1 MRRLHLI
8 TAPMSQVPTIVLAF
22 ALVSACG
29 APSETAST
37 ESTSP
42 PTTTTTSIPV
52 TSTEAST
59 TTTLDTGPVEVS
71 FPERTGGGVGGN
83 TLTTVRLAPGTEYRF
98 GMLVTPLRVRPP
110 DANWEVR
117 DYSDDRV
124 RMRWRGDG
132 GFSPGT
138 LVVTVFGVSDITVE
152 ERWAELE
159 AEISS
164 ELAAVTETLT
174 WVDTGTTQVG
184 GIETEW
190 RELRTTENKPLAF
203 DSSPCVIE
211 FGENECVWF
220 ESSARV
226 YVVPLDDL
234 NVTVVATEQMC
245 DCDLGGLGSF
255 SQDNELHDWL
265 PELDAFLAA
274 FEFEY

>member
-8 TAPMSQVPTIVLAF
+8 TAPMSQVPTIVLVF

-42 PTTTTTSIPV
+42 STTTTTSIPV

-98 GMLVTPLRVRPP
+98 GMLVTPLRVSPP
-110 DANWEVR
+110 DGNWEVR
-117 DYSDDRV
+117 DYSDDVV

-174 WVDTGTTQVG
+174 WVDTGTTQIG
-184 GIETEW
+184 GIDVEW
-190 RELRTTENKPLAF
+190 RELRTTENKPLASV
-203 DSSPCVIE
+203 SSPCVIE
-211 FGENECVWF
+211 FGESECVWF

-255 SQDNELHDWL
+255 RNDNELHDWI
-265 PELDAFLAA
+265 PEVNSFLAG

>member
-1 MRRLHLI
+1 MLDGGLNRKRASPL
-8 TAPMSQVPTIVLAF
+8 PTIVLAF
-22 ALVSACG
+22 TLISACG
-29 APSETAST
+29 APGETAST
-37 ESTSP
+37 ASTS
-42 PTTTTTSIPV
+42 TTTTVAFVS
-52 TSTEAST
+52 STEAST
-59 TTTLDTGPVEVS
+59 TTTPDTGPIEVS

-83 TLTTVRLAPGTEYRF
+83 TLTTVRLQPGAEYRF
-98 GMLVTPLRVRPP
+98 GMLVTPLRVSPP

-124 RMRWRGDG
+124 RMRWRGDR

-138 LVVTVFGVSDITVE
+138 LVVAVFGVSDITVE

-159 AEISS
+159 QQASS
-164 ELAAVTETLT
+164 ELAAVSETLD
-174 WVDTGTTQVG
+174 WVDTGTTPIG
-184 GIETEW
+184 GIEAEW
-190 RELRTTENKPLAF
+190 RELRTTENKPLAAE
-203 DSSPCVIE
+203 SAPCVIE

-245 DCDLGGLGSF
+245 DCDLGALARF

-265 PELDAFLAA
+265 PELDGFLAA